1 MLNAI
6 RRIKSLATFSLI
18 ALAIAACGSGQT
30 PQPTAAPTAANVPTK
45 VPSVAPTAVPSAPSP
60 LPPAPTAA
68 PTATPANTKSA
79 SFNQFSFEYD
89 LSLATDVTS
98 TVVPGFTDPSA
109 AYWALHPDITLFN
122 FVGYKS
128 INTYHQPR
136 IEIYVVADYEK
147 ISDGAKTTIANL
159 KKLLVDQPA
168 NPDKNIPLLPIF
180 NATEIF
186 HAQVQYL
193 KFNSGTGVRFVTQYD
208 QAYLPVNN
216 LEIFYTFQG
225 ITNDGKYYIAA
236 ILPVTNSALPN
247 SDQMTPELQK
257 QMADVEAYYKTMAQ
271 KLNDAKSQDFAPDL
285 SLLDTLVQSIR
296 MK

>member
-1 MLNAI
+1 MFNAI

-18 ALAIAACGSGQT
+18 ALAIAACGSSQT

-68 PTATPANTKSA
+68 PTTTPANTKSA
-79 SFNQFSFEYD
+79 SFNQFSFDYD

-98 TVVPGFTDPSA
+98 TVVPGFGDPSA
-109 AYWALHPDITLFN
+109 PAWAQHPDTTLFN

-136 IEIYVVADYEK
+136 IEIYAVADYEK

-168 NPDKNIPLLPIF
+168 NPDKNIPLFPIF

-193 KFNSGTGVRFVTQYD
+193 KFNSGVGVRFVTQYD

-247 SDQMTPELQK
+247 SDQMTPELQT
-257 QMADVEAYYKTMAQ
+257 QMADFEAYYKSMAQ
-271 KLNDAKSQDFAPDL
+271 KLNEAKSQDFAPDL
-285 SLLDTLVQSIR
+285 SLLDALVQS
-296 MK
+296 